1 MGFLKIETP
10 PTSEPVSLAQAKSHL
25 RVDADFTT
33 DDTLILDYIQASREL
48 VEYSTAR
55 SLVSKGYVQVHDAF
69 PYYVPTALS
78 QGAVPPQ
85 YFSGQQWPT
94 TAWNESQ
101 KIKLYMSPV
110 ETVDRIAYQ
119 SALDSTWKILR
130 PTPFPWAARR
140 IYVIGNQVT
149 DGTNL
154 QEVTATADVEQGAL
168 SISGAIEPTWNTTV
182 PVGNTPGGN
191 TTDGDLTWTNKGPA
205 PAGDFQVDAYG
216 EPARIFPLPGQP
228 WPTVIY
234 KANVVAIH
242 FRAGYGDGK
251 SAPATGRL
259 AMMHLVSNWYQN
271 REPVNAG
278 LLSKVPLHFD
288 DVLETIRV
296 VDFNPTP

>member
-1 MGFLKIETP
+1 VGFLRIETP
-10 PTSEPVSLAQAKSHL
+10 PTSEPVTLPQAKLHL
-25 RVDADFTT
+25 RVDPDVTT
-33 DDTLILDYIQASREL
+33 DDDLIELYIQAAREF
-48 VEYSTAR
+48 VEYSTGR
-55 SLVSKGYVQVHDAF
+55 SFVSKGYVQVHDAF
-69 PYYVPTALS
+69 PYYVPSALS
-78 QGAVPPQ
+78 QSAVPPQ

-101 KIKLYMSPV
+101 KIKLYVSPV

-119 SALDSTWKILR
+119 ASSDQQWHNLR
-130 PTPFPWAARR
+130 PTPFPRAARR

-154 QEVTATADVEQGAL
+154 QEVSATADVEEGAL
-168 SISGAIEPTWNTTV
+168 SVSGANTPTWATGLGDT
-182 PVGNTPGGN
+182 
-191 TTDGDLTWTNKGPA
+191 TTDGDLTWTNKGAA

-216 EPARIFPLPGQP
+216 EPPRLFPLPGQP
-228 WPTVIY
+228 WPTVLY

-259 AMMHLVSNWYQN
+259 AMMHLVNNWYQN

-278 LLSKVPLHFD
+278 LLTKIPLHFD

-296 VDFNPTP
+296 VDYSPTA